1 MAQLFWEIFMLT
13 GNLDAYLLY
22 KQVMAC

>member
-1 MAQLFWEIFMLT
+1 MLT

-22 KQVMAC
+22 KKIMGC

>member
-1 MAQLFWEIFMLT
+1 MLT

-22 KQVMAC
+22 KQVLAC